1 LRWWDGSDWTD
12 HYRAPPTRVQQEITA
27 KADELQRA
35 ASARTEAMATKVR
48 QHAAAAATRAG
59 ADTDEIIAKVRE
71 AARSEVDRA
80 ARQIQPLIS
89 EYTNKTLRWLRI
101 IAVIALILVVAWVV
115 FQAVAQ
121 VSFFEWLG
129 DRIDNLS
136 E

>member
-1 LRWWDGSDWTD
+1 LRWWDGTDWTD
-12 HYRAPPTRVQQEITA
+12 HYRAPPTRVEQEVAA
-27 KADELQRA
+27 KADELQRV
-35 ASARTEAMATKVR
+35 ASARTEAMASKVR
-48 QHAAAAATRAG
+48 QHAAAVPR
-59 ADTDEIIAKVRE
+59 ADTDEIIAKVRQ

-89 EYTNKTLRWLRI
+89 QYTNKTLRWLRI
-101 IAVIALILVVAWVV
+101 IAAIALILVVAWVV

-129 DRIDNLS
+129 ERIDNLT